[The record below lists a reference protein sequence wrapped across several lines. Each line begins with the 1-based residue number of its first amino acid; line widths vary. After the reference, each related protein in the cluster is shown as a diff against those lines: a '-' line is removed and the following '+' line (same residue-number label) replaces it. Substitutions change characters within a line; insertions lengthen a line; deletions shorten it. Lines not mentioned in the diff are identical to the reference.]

1 MYKCCSENVNIL
13 NNAFKKNWMFL
24 IEMMKNGQQQ
34 LSSYIATHI
43 LIETIQQNSVHNI
56 VRFHHR
62 FHFRA
67 QNECRR

>member
-1 MYKCCSENVNIL
+1 MYKCCSENVNTL
-13 NNAFKKNWMFL
+13 NYTFFKNLDVF